1 MEKPVSKPI
10 SQKQFCFF
18 GGITL
23 ILLSVVLILNMWYVA
38 RIFSIAFT
46 YFFGLASYL
55 LYLSML
61 GAGLFLVIKKQPI
74 KFKLSLKFF
83 GGLLTFIALCLLLTA
98 FYKPQYDPNFGGYFK
113 TLDYIKNQNFINMF
127 TTPVAGGLIGSGLY
141 KLLSGLSAAVPFI
154 IGFLVLFVG
163 LTFIFMNPILALFA
177 NTQERQ
183 PKVKH
188 AKEKKV
194 ENKQREVSVGRDYT
208 NDAIR
213 NASVID
219 PRPTPQPAPAP
230 EPVPVGQSDFFNNF
244 PRVNQTN
251 NFSANG
257 QFVPAHFVPGVIP
270 GDNPSAGMVGMN
282 QPQPAPKPIERMEE
296 TTSQPIPQPEFIQPT
311 QAQPE
316 RSEQLTLDFDAR
328 PEIDPRIVTAQ
339 PVFEETV
346 AQSSVNPFAMPTPQP
361 APQPAVKKPIK
372 WVPPSAELLESYET
386 TEATE
391 LNVQTAEQRTEKIN
405 QTFADFSIGARV
417 NGYTIGPAVTRYNIE
432 YDPSVPSKRIA
443 ERETDISI
451 RLGGVACRFQ
461 PVVEG
466 SFYSGLE
473 VPNAKVTM
481 VSFKDVYEK
490 LPDVKKHPTAI
501 AFGKNINGEVIC
513 EDFNSFPHLLV
524 AGTTGSGKSIFVHS
538 IISTLIMR
546 NSPENLK
553 LVLIDPKRVEFVKYR
568 DIPHLLC
575 PIINDPHKAKPLL
588 DKLVE
593 EMNRRYDLL
602 AEGEGFQNIKEYN
615 EYAEENGLNKI
626 PTIIAI
632 VDEFG
637 DLVQTCKEISQPII
651 LIGQKARACGI
662 HLLIATQS
670 PTSDIITGSIK
681 SNLPTHVALSTSNFN
696 QSVTIIGEGG
706 AEKLLGKGD
715 MLVDCATISRQNKV
729 RLQGCYIAGK
739 EIGRIANYLREHY
752 ETQYDEN
759 FLNLEEEATQDAQVA
774 IASGTVVPSSD
785 AREEERYQSIK
796 GYVMGQQYTSI
807 SKIQRDCAVGFNR
820 AGRFFNRLVAEGIV
834 NPEPEGNKGSRVL
847 VHDISGASSSYDDS
861 NNIPV
866 SDELID

>member
-1 MEKPVSKPI
+1 MEKPLSKPI

-23 ILLSVVLILNMWYVA
+23 VLLSVILILNLWYVA
-38 RIFSIAFT
+38 RIFTIGFT
-46 YFFGLASYL
+46 YLFGLTSYL
-55 LYLSML
+55 FYLMML
-61 GAGLFLVIKKQPI
+61 GVGLFLIIKKEPI
-74 KFKLSLKFF
+74 KFKLSLRFF
-83 GGLLTFIALCLLLTA
+83 GGLLTFISLCLLLTA
-98 FYKPQYDPNFGGYFK
+98 FYNPQYDPNFGGYFK
-113 TLDYIKNQNFINMF
+113 TLEYVKNSKTFLNLF
-127 TTPVAGGLIGSGLY
+127 TQPVAGGLIGIALY
-141 KLLSGLSAAVPFI
+141 QVLAGLSTAVPFI

-177 NTQERQ
+177 NS
-183 PKVKH
+183 
-188 AKEKKV
+188 KEKEPK
-194 ENKQREVSVGRDYT
+194 EKRSKDKSGEKKQQEVSIGRDYT
-208 NDAIR
+208 YDAIR
-213 NASVID
+213 NASTIE
-219 PRPTPQPAPAP
+219 PEEKPTPMSAPQ
-230 EPVPVGQSDFFNNF
+230 PVPMNQSDFMNSF
-244 PRVNQTN
+244 PRVNATN
-251 NFSANG
+251 NFNANG
-257 QFVPAHFVPGVIP
+257 NFVPAHFVPGVSP
-270 GDNPSAGMVGMN
+270 GDNPSGMVGIN
-282 QPQPAPKPIERMEE
+282 QQSMATPFEKVEEPQPA
-296 TTSQPIPQPEFIQPT
+296 SQEFVQPT
-311 QAQPE
+311 PAQPE
-316 RSEQLTLDFDAR
+316 KSEQLTLDFDAR

-339 PVFEETV
+339 PVFEEPV
-346 AQSSVNPFAMPTPQP
+346 AQSSNNPFVQPAP
-361 APQPAVKKPIK
+361 APQPKPVERKPIK
-372 WVPPSAELLESYET
+372 WVPPSGELLETYET
-386 TEATE
+386 SAASE

-405 QTFADFSIGARV
+405 QTFVDFGIGARV
-417 NGYTIGPAVTRYNIE
+417 VGYTIGPAVTRYNIE
-432 YDPSVPSKRIA
+432 YDPNVTSRNIDKIV
-443 ERETDISI
+443 TDISI

-490 LPDVKKHPTAI
+490 LPDVKKHPTSI
-501 AFGKNINGEVIC
+501 AFGKNINGDVIC

-538 IISTLIMR
+538 IVSTLIMR

-575 PIINDPHKAKPLL
+575 PIISDPHKAKPLL

-615 EYAEENGLNKI
+615 EYAEENGLAKI

-637 DLVQTCKEISQPII
+637 DLVQTCKEISQPVV

-729 RLQGCYIAGK
+729 RLQGCYIDGK
-739 EIGRIANYLREHY
+739 EIGRIANYLRQHY

-759 FLNLEEEATQDAQVA
+759 FLNLEEEATQEAQVA
-774 IASGTVVPSSD
+774 IASGTVIPSSD

-834 NPEPEGNKGSRVL
+834 NQEPEGNKGSRVL
-847 VHDISGASSSYDDS
+847 VHDLGVGSSSSFDDAD
-861 NNIPV
+861 NIPV
-866 SDELID
+866 SDELTD

>member
-1 MEKPVSKPI
+1 MAESNIKPI
-10 SQKQFCFF
+10 GQKQFSFF

-23 ILLSVVLILNMWYVA
+23 ILFSLVMILNIWVVA
-38 RIFSIAFT
+38 RAVTFPFV
-46 YFFGLASYL
+46 YLFGISNYAIL
-55 LYLSML
+55 LFLIGL
-61 GAGLFLVIKKQPI
+61 GLYLVIKRKAI

-83 GGLLTFIALCLLLTA
+83 GAILAFVSLCLLITA
-98 FYKPQYDPNFGGYFK
+98 FYKPTYDLSTYSGFIKDLKYFENHLVFLNLFK
-113 TLDYIKNQNFINMF
+113 E
-127 TTPVAGGLIGSGLY
+127 PVAGGFLGLALY
-141 KLLSGLSAAVPFI
+141 ELLYGIDKAVPFI
-154 IGFLVLFVG
+154 IGFLVFFVG

-177 NTQERQ
+177 NYNS
-183 PKVKH
+183 
-188 AKEKKV
+188 KEKTRARKSNKN
-194 ENKQREVSVGRDYT
+194 ENKKPAAQEISVSRDYS
-208 NDAIR
+208 NDVIKNAAILEEDEISSSEER
-213 NASVID
+213 PIAAAS
-219 PRPTPQPAPAP
+219 AP
-230 EPVPVGQSDFFNNF
+230 
-244 PRVNQTN
+244 VNQPVN
-251 NFSANG
+251 NGANYSNDMG
-257 QFVPAHFVPGVIP
+257 FRNNGVFTPAHFIPGVIP
-270 GDNPSAGMVGMN
+270 GDNASSSMASLN
-282 QPQPAPKPIERMEE
+282 QPAMMKQYEKVSEPEPQPVIE
-296 TTSQPIPQPEFIQPT
+296 QPTNPQPEK
-311 QAQPE
+311 
-316 RSEQLTLDFDAR
+316 REQLTLDFDSK
-328 PEIDPRIVTAQ
+328 PEIDQKLVTAQ
-339 PVFEETV
+339 PVFEEPK
-346 AQSSVNPFAMPTPQP
+346 SMNSGFVNPTPAPAP

-372 WVPPSAELLESYET
+372 WVPPSNEMLETYET
-386 TEATE
+386 SEASE
-391 LNVQTAEQRTEKIN
+391 LNIQTAEMRTEQIN
-405 QTFADFSIGARV
+405 QTLADFGIGAKV
-417 NGYTIGPAVTRYNIE
+417 VGYTIGPAVTRYNIE
-432 YDPSVPSKRIA
+432 YNPNVTSRNIDKIV
-443 ERETDISI
+443 TDISI

-461 PVVEG
+461 PIVEG

-490 LPDVKKHPTAI
+490 LPNSKKHPTSI
-501 AFGKNINGEVIC
+501 AFGKNINGDVIC
-513 EDFNSFPHLLV
+513 EDFNTFPHLLV

-538 IISTLIMR
+538 IVATLIMR

-575 PIINDPHKAKPLL
+575 PIVSDPHKAKPLM

-602 AEGEGFQNIKEYN
+602 AEGDGFQNIKEYN
-615 EYAEENGLNKI
+615 EYAEENNLPKI

-637 DLVQTCKEISQPII
+637 DLVQTCKEISQPIV

-715 MLVDCATISRQNKV
+715 MLVDCATISRQSKV

-739 EIGRIANYLREHY
+739 EITRIANYLREHY

-759 FLNLEEEATQDAQVA
+759 FLNLEEEATQEAQVA
-774 IASGTVVPSSD
+774 IASGTVIPSAD

-796 GYVMGQQYTSI
+796 GFVMGQQYTSI
-807 SKIQRDCAVGFNR
+807 SKIQRDCSVGFNR

-834 NPEPEGNKGSRVL
+834 SQEPEGNKGSRVL
-847 VHDISGASSSYDDS
+847 VHDLGTSSYDEDS
-861 NNIPV
+861 IPV
-866 SDELID
+866 SDEQCD

>member
-1 MEKPVSKPI
+1 MEKPLSKPV

-23 ILLSVVLILNMWYVA
+23 VLLSLVMIVNMWIVA
-38 RIFSIAFT
+38 RAMSFVFT
-46 YFFGLASYL
+46 YLFGIVSYFVYL
-55 LYLSML
+55 LML
-61 GAGLFLVIKKQPI
+61 GVGGYLIVKKQPL
-74 KFKLSLKFF
+74 KLKLSLKFI
-83 GGLLTFIALCLLLTA
+83 GGLLTFTSLCLLLTA
-98 FYKPQYDPNFGGYFK
+98 FLKPAYNIEGYAGFFK
-113 TLDYIKNQNFINMF
+113 GLDYIKNPQFINLF
-127 TTPVAGGLIGSGLY
+127 TQPVAGGLLGICLY
-141 KLLSGLSAAVPFI
+141 EVLFNISAPVPYI
-154 IGFLVLFVG
+154 IGFLILFVG

-177 NTQERQ
+177 NY
-183 PKVKH
+183 H
-188 AKEKKV
+188 AKEKAPRVKKNKKKPV
-194 ENKQREVSVGRDYT
+194 ENKPQEVSVGREYT
-208 NDAIR
+208 YDAIK
-213 NASVID
+213 NASAFD
-219 PRPTPQPAPAP
+219 DTPQEASSSQQI
-230 EPVPVGQSDFFNNF
+230 PVSQSDFINSY
-244 PRVNQTN
+244 PRTSGVSDYT
-251 NFSANG
+251 SNG
-257 QFVPAHFVPGVIP
+257 VFTPAHFVPGVVP
-270 GDNPSAGMVGMN
+270 GDNPSGVVGIS
-282 QPQPAPKPIERMEE
+282 QPAIPKGFEKVEEPEPAPQPMV
-296 TTSQPIPQPEFIQPT
+296 QPT
-311 QAQPE
+311 PAQPE
-316 RSEQLTLDFDAR
+316 RSEQLTLDFDSK

-339 PVFEETV
+339 PVFEEPV
-346 AQSSVNPFAMPTPQP
+346 AAANTFVNPAPMP
-361 APQPAVKKPIK
+361 APAPVVKKPIK
-372 WVPPSAELLESYET
+372 WVPPSGELLETYET
-386 TEATE
+386 SEASE
-391 LNVQTAEQRTEKIN
+391 LNIQTAEQRTEIIN
-405 QTFADFSIGARV
+405 KTFGDFGIGARV
-417 NGYTIGPAVTRYNIE
+417 IGYTIGPAVTRYNIE
-432 YDPSVPSKRIA
+432 YDPSVTSRNIDKIV
-443 ERETDISI
+443 TDISI

-461 PVVEG
+461 PIVEG

-490 LPDVKKHPTAI
+490 LPDVKKNPTAI
-501 AFGKNINGEVIC
+501 AFGKNINGDVIY
-513 EDFNSFPHLLV
+513 ENFNSFPHLLV

-593 EMNRRYDLL
+593 EMNRRYDVL
-602 AEGEGFQNIKEYN
+602 AEGEGFQDIKEYN
-615 EYAEENGLNKI
+615 AYAEENGLAKI

-637 DLVQTCKEISQPII
+637 DLVQTCKEISQPIV

-759 FLNLEEEATQDAQVA
+759 FLNLEEEATQEAQVA
-774 IASGTVVPSSD
+774 IASGTVIPSAD

-796 GYVMGQQYTSI
+796 GFVMGQQYTSI
-807 SKIQRDCAVGFNR
+807 SKIQRDCSVGFNR

-834 NPEPEGNKGSRVL
+834 ASEPEGNKGSRVL
-847 VHDISGASSSYDDS
+847 VHDLGGSYDDS
-861 NNIPV
+861 DNIPV
-866 SDELID
+866 SDELTD

>member
-1 MEKPVSKPI
+1 MEKPLSKPI

-18 GGITL
+18 GGVTL
-23 ILLSVVLILNMWYVA
+23 ILLSLVLTINMWFIA

-46 YFFGLASYL
+46 YLFGLASYL
-55 LYLSML
+55 LYLLML
-61 GAGLFLVIKKQPI
+61 GSGAFLVIKKRPL
-74 KFKLSLKFF
+74 KLKLSLKFF
-83 GGLLTFIALCLLLTA
+83 GGLLTFVSLCLLLTA
-98 FYKPQYDPNFGGYFK
+98 FYKPEYNLAGYGEFFK
-113 TLDYIKNQNFINMF
+113 GFNYIKNNQFINLF
-127 TTPVAGGLIGSGLY
+127 KTQFAGGLLGSALYELLAGIG
-141 KLLSGLSAAVPFI
+141 AAVPFI

-163 LTFIFMNPILALFA
+163 LTFIFMNPILALIA
-177 NTQERQ
+177 N
-183 PKVKH
+183 H
-188 AKEKKV
+188 KEKAPRERKAKNKEVDEGPKEV
-194 ENKQREVSVGRDYT
+194 EVGDYT
-208 NDAIR
+208 HNAIK
-213 NASVID
+213 NASQID
-219 PRPTPQPAPAP
+219 RIEREEEPAPVP
-230 EPVPVGQSDFFNNF
+230 QTIPVSQSDFFTGF
-244 PRVNQTN
+244 PRTNATN
-251 NFSANG
+251 NFTNG
-257 QFVPAHFVPGVIP
+257 VFVPAHFTPGVIP
-270 GDNPSAGMVGMN
+270 GDAPSTVMGMN
-282 QPQPAPKPIERMEE
+282 QQSNPMPYQQEE
-296 TTSQPIPQPEFIQPT
+296 EAIQPEPTFNQPT
-311 QAQPE
+311 PPQEE
-316 RSEQLTLDFDAR
+316 RSEQLTLDFDAK

-339 PVFEETV
+339 PVFEEPV
-346 AQSSVNPFAMPTPQP
+346 AQQSNNPFVAPMP
-361 APQPAVKKPIK
+361 APAVQQTVKKPIK
-372 WVPPSAELLESYET
+372 WVPPSAELLETYET
-386 TEATE
+386 TEANE

-405 QTFADFSIGARV
+405 ETFENLSIRAKV
-417 NGYTIGPAVTRYNIE
+417 VSYTIGPAVTRYNID
-432 YDPSVPSKRIA
+432 YDPSFTSRNIDKIV
-443 ERETDISI
+443 TDISI

-481 VSFKDVYEK
+481 VSFKDVYEQ

-553 LVLIDPKRVEFVKYR
+553 LVLVDPKRVEFVKYR

-575 PIINDPHKAKPLL
+575 PIISDPHKAKPLL
-588 DKLVE
+588 DKLVA

-615 EYAEENGLNKI
+615 EYAEENGLDKI

-637 DLVQTCKEISQPII
+637 DLVRTCKEISEPII

-729 RLQGCYIAGK
+729 RLQGCFIAGK

-752 ETQYDEN
+752 DTQYDEN
-759 FLNLEEEATQDAQVA
+759 FLNLEEEAAQEAQVA
-774 IASGTVVPSSD
+774 IASGSVIPSSD
-785 AREEERYQSIK
+785 AREEERYQAIK
-796 GYVMGQQYTSI
+796 GFVMMQQYTSI
-807 SKIQRDCAVGFNR
+807 SKIQRDCSVGFNR

-834 NPEPEGNKGSRVL
+834 SPEPEGNKGSRVL
-847 VHDISGASSSYDDS
+847 VHDLNGTSSSDNDED
-861 NNIPV
+861 NIPV
-866 SDELID
+866 SDELIN

>member
-1 MEKPVSKPI
+1 MEKPLLKPVN
-10 SQKQFCFF
+10 QKQFCFF
-18 GGITL
+18 GGIAL
-23 ILLSVVLILNMWYVA
+23 ILLSLVLILNMWYVA
-38 RIFSIAFT
+38 RAFT
-46 YFFGLASYL
+46 FLFTFLFGLTSYL
-55 LYLSML
+55 LFAILLGVGVYL
-61 GAGLFLVIKKQPI
+61 LVKKQPLKI
-74 KFKLSLKFF
+74 KLSLKFF
-83 GGLLTFIALCLLLTA
+83 GVVLILISLTLLFTA
-98 FYKPQYDPNFGGYFK
+98 FYKPSYKLSGYGEFFK
-113 TLDYIKNQNFINMF
+113 TLEYFKNQHFLNLFKQ
-127 TTPVAGGLIGSGLY
+127 PVGGGLIGSTLY
-141 KLLSGLSAAVPFI
+141 DLLAGISAPVPYI
-154 IGFLVLFVG
+154 IGFLILFVG
-163 LTFIFMNPILALFA
+163 LTFTFMNPILALFA
-177 NTQERQ
+177 NYQSKEKA
-183 PKVKH
+183 PKVKKK
-188 AKEKKV
+188 KEL
-194 ENKQREVSVGRDYT
+194 EPQTQEVLIGRDYT
-208 NDAIR
+208 HDAIR
-213 NASVID
+213 NASILD
-219 PRPTPQPAPAP
+219 DQRPVEKPMNKMTPMANDDIPS
-230 EPVPVGQSDFFNNF
+230 GFNSEMGY
-244 PRVNQTN
+244 RN
-251 NFSANG
+251 NSVFA
-257 QFVPAHFVPGVIP
+257 PAHFIPGVAP
-270 GDNPSAGMVGMN
+270 GDSPSTVVGFN
-282 QPQPAPKPIERMEE
+282 QPARPAAFEKAQPVPEI
-296 TTSQPIPQPEFIQPT
+296 QPEPIQPT
-311 QAQPE
+311 TPHIE
-316 RSEQLTLDFDAR
+316 KNEQLTLDFDAR
-328 PEIDPRIVTAQ
+328 PELDPRLVTAQ
-339 PVFEETV
+339 PQFEEPEVVKNDNPYV
-346 AQSSVNPFAMPTPQP
+346 AP
-361 APQPAVKKPIK
+361 APMPAPAPAVKKPIK
-372 WVPPSAELLESYET
+372 WIPPSGELLETYET
-386 TEATE
+386 SEASE
-391 LNVQTAEQRTEKIN
+391 LNIQTAEQRTEKIN
-405 QTFADFSIGARV
+405 QTFTDFGIGARV
-417 NGYTIGPAVTRYNIE
+417 VGYTIGPAVTRYNIE
-432 YDPSVPSKRIA
+432 YDPNVPAKRIA
-443 ERETDISI
+443 ERETDVSI

-501 AFGKNINGEVIC
+501 AFGKNINGDVIY

-553 LVLIDPKRVEFVKYR
+553 LVLVDPKRVEFVKYR

-575 PIINDPHKAKPLL
+575 PIVSDPHKAKPLM

-593 EMNRRYDLL
+593 EMNKRYDLL
-602 AEGEGFQNIKEYN
+602 AEGDGFQNIKEYN
-615 EYAEENGLNKI
+615 EYAEEKGIPKI

-681 SNLPTHVALSTSNFN
+681 SNLPTHVALSTSNAN
-696 QSVTIIGEGG
+696 QSVVIIGEGG

-729 RLQGCYIAGK
+729 RLQGCFIAGK

-752 ETQYDEN
+752 DTQYDEN
-759 FLNLEEEATQDAQVA
+759 FLNLEEEAQQSAQVA
-774 IASGTVVPSSD
+774 IASGDVIPSAD

-847 VHDISGASSSYDDS
+847 VHDILSDNSLDDS
-861 NNIPV
+861 VPV
-866 SDELID
+866 SDELTD